1 MDISNL
7 FMGRMYIN
15 IYYIDIYKYIIYI
28 YIYTYQ
34 YIYIY
39 TLDYVSMY
47 MYNDA
52 GPDGKNLLEIPWGPR
67 FC

>member
-15 IYYIDIYKYIIYI
+15 IYYKHIYMYI
-28 YIYTYQ
+28 YIP
-34 YIYIY
+34 IYIY

-52 GPDGKNLLEIPWGPR
+52 GPEGKNLLEIPCGPR